1 MNQTSKQIFI
11 NNIVSGVKG
20 FVASIAIFSIGYV
33 SFVTI
38 PTIHAEAIVVTPG
51 GGQVWVWIPCCN
63 GVWFYTNP
71 AVEGPI
77 QSKLPH
83 VLDPVTAAMK
93 IEGWGAKSELGLIYP
108 LPLSLTKFNEVP
120 LAGVCAEIAAE
131 CIPLPAAGL
140 ITTIY
145 NTPPTIGS

>member
-1 MNQTSKQIFI
+1 MYSNSKHNFI
-11 NNIVSGVKG
+11 NNVASALKG
-20 FVASIAIFSIGYV
+20 FTLSIALFSIGYV
-33 SFVTI
+33 SFITI

-51 GGQVWVWIPCCN
+51 GGQVWAWMPCCN

-93 IEGWGAKSELGLIYP
+93 LEGWGAKSELGLIYP
-108 LPLSLTKFNEVP
+108 LPASLTAFNEIP
-120 LAGVCAEIAAE
+120 LAGFCGEIPAA

-145 NTPPTIGS
+145 NTPPTIAS